1 MYRGGHDDKGTWTKE
16 SVQFLCT
23 LIKRIDNL
31 QELIDD
37 ANIATNKTNSS
48 FKIQE
53 DIKEAQRELK
63 EYVESIVSQR
73 LRTEIVPTLPD
84 LTIIKENV
92 IYMTPIPKLDEDGNP
107 TGGSDGYNQYMFI
120 NGKIE
125 YLGGTKISLTDYY
138 TKQECNML
146 HSELEYKIDE
156 NKVLIGSITAYAG
169 QTAPEGY
176 MICDGSTLNKADYP
190 ELFDVIG
197 TVYGGDGVTT
207 FNLPDLRTRVIS
219 GFMNDDEDF
228 GTLGKTGGE
237 KTHALSTR
245 EMPSHTHTFKGTAH
259 SHTFTGTAHSHSINS
274 NYANYST
281 FIYAPNSL
289 GTDSGSDQSGSGRQY
304 PYMGSGN
311 FVDGS
316 TNHSHTCNSATAGGT
331 ISSTTATG
339 TIGNTGHGF
348 SHNNLQPYIT
358 LNYIIRV
365 K

>member
-73 LRTEIVPTLPD
+73 LRTEIVPALPD
-84 LTIIKENV
+84 LTTIKENV

-125 YLGGTKISLTDYY
+125 YIDDTKISLTDYY
-138 TKQECNML
+138 TKQECNIIND
-146 HSELEYKIDE
+146 K

-169 QTAPEGY
+169 QTVPEGY
-176 MICDGSTLNKADYP
+176 MICDGSILNKADYP
-190 ELFDVIG
+190 ELFDIIG

-207 FNLPDLRTRVIS
+207 FKLPNLLGKVITCVDVNDTDLDTV
-219 GFMNDDEDF
+219 
-228 GTLGKTGGE
+228 GKTGGA
-237 KTHALSTR
+237 KTVTLTTNQ
-245 EMPSHTHTFKGTAH
+245 MPSHTHTF
-259 SHTFTGTAHSHSINS
+259 TG
-274 NYANYST
+274 ST
-281 FIYAPNSL
+281 HNH
-289 GTDSGSDQSGSGRQY
+289 SGSVGGATAVDGNAGYALVSPPGLDWSTASGAGIGGSDHSY
-304 PYMGSGN
+304 PRINYWSGN
-311 FVDGS
+311 FSSYSSKLV
-316 TNHSHTCNSATAGGT
+316 HSHNLTINGATTGGT
-331 ISSTTATG
+331 NATTGGDEAHE
-339 TIGNTGHGF
+339 NMP
-348 SHNNLQPYIT
+348 PYMA

>member
-73 LRTEIVPTLPD
+73 LRTEIVPALPD

-92 IYMTPIPKLDEDGNP
+92 IYMTPILKLDENGNP

-146 HSELEYKIDE
+146 HSELEDKIGK
-156 NKVLIGSITAYAG
+156 NNGLIGSITAYAG
-169 QTAPEGY
+169 QTVPEGY
-176 MICDGSTLNKADYP
+176 MICDGSILNKADYP
-190 ELFDVIG
+190 ELFDIIG
-197 TVYGGDGVTT
+197 TAYGGDGVDT
-207 FNLPDLRTRVIS
+207 FRIPNLLGKVITCVDVNDTDLDTV
-219 GFMNDDEDF
+219 
-228 GTLGKTGGE
+228 GKTGGA
-237 KTHALSTR
+237 KTVTLTTN
-245 EMPSHTHTFKGTAH
+245 EMPSHTHTF
-259 SHTFTGTAHSHSINS
+259 TGTAHNHPGTADSVRPMGNNRRALISPNGYNWTSEIGSTISGSSNTYPMIANWTGDLSGYSSTLAHGHALTINS
-274 NYANYST
+274 T
-281 FIYAPNSL
+281 
-289 GTDSGSDQSGSGRQY
+289 
-304 PYMGSGN
+304 
-311 FVDGS
+311 
-316 TNHSHTCNSATAGGT
+316 TAGGT
-331 ISSTTATG
+331 NDTTGGDEAHE
-339 TIGNTGHGF
+339 NMP
-348 SHNNLQPYIT
+348 PYMA

>member
-73 LRTEIVPTLPD
+73 LRTEIVPALPD

-138 TKQECNML
+138 TKQECNIIND
-146 HSELEYKIDE
+146 K

-169 QTAPEGY
+169 QTVPEGY

-190 ELFDVIG
+190 ELFDIIG

-207 FNLPDLRTRVIS
+207 FKLPNLLGKVVTCVDA
-219 GFMNDDEDF
+219 NDTDF
-228 GTLGKTGGE
+228 DTVGKTGGA
-237 KTHALSTR
+237 KTVTLTTNQI
-245 EMPSHTHTFKGTAH
+245 PSHTHTFTGQTHTHSGTAD
-259 SHTFTGTAHSHSINS
+259 SAMAVTGNAGYALISPQGLDWTTA
-274 NYANYST
+274 
-281 FIYAPNSL
+281 
-289 GTDSGSDQSGSGRQY
+289 SGSGIGGSDHSYPRINY
-304 PYMGSGN
+304 WSGNLSNYSSKLSHSHNLMINRATVGGTNATTGGDEAHENMPPYM
-311 FVDGS
+311 
-316 TNHSHTCNSATAGGT
+316 A
-331 ISSTTATG
+331 
-339 TIGNTGHGF
+339 
-348 SHNNLQPYIT
+348 

>member
-73 LRTEIVPTLPD
+73 LRTEIVPALPD
-84 LTIIKENV
+84 LTTIKENV

-138 TKQECNML
+138 TKQECNMIND
-146 HSELEYKIDE
+146 K

-169 QTAPEGY
+169 QTVPEGY
-176 MICDGSTLNKADYP
+176 MLCDGSTLNKADYP
-190 ELFDVIG
+190 ELFDIIG
-197 TVYGGDGVTT
+197 TTYGGDGVTT
-207 FNLPDLRTRVIS
+207 FKLPNLLGRVITCVYAH
-219 GFMNDDEDF
+219 DTDF
-228 GTLGKTGGE
+228 DTVGKTGGY
-237 KTHALSTR
+237 KTVALTYKQ
-245 EMPSHTHTFKGTAH
+245 MPRHTHTF
-259 SHTFTGTAHSHSINS
+259 TG
-274 NYANYST
+274 ST
-281 FIYAPNSL
+281 HNH
-289 GTDSGSDQSGSGRQY
+289 SGSVGGATAVDGNAGYALVSPPGLDWSTASGAGIGGSDHSY
-304 PYMGSGN
+304 PRINYWSGN
-311 FVDGS
+311 FSSYSSKLV
-316 TNHSHTCNSATAGGT
+316 HSHNLTIDGATTSGTNSASGGDE
-331 ISSTTATG
+331 AHE
-339 TIGNTGHGF
+339 NMP
-348 SHNNLQPYIT
+348 PYMA

>member
-16 SVQFLCT
+16 AVQFLCT

-84 LTIIKENV
+84 LTMIKENV
-92 IYMTPIPKLDEDGNP
+92 IYMTPIPKLDENGNP

-138 TKQECNML
+138 TKQESNML
-146 HSELEYKIDE
+146 HAQLEDKIDE

-207 FNLPDLRTRVIS
+207 FKLPDLRTRVIA
-219 GFMNDDEDF
+219 GFMDDDEYF
-228 GTLGKTGGE
+228 GVLGKTGGE
-237 KTHALSTR
+237 KTHALATN
-245 EMPSHTHTFKGTAH
+245 EMPSHN
-259 SHTFTGTAHSHSINS
+259 HTFTGNVHSHNMSSNNSTANNSTSSGGSHSHSYSTYSYS
-274 NYANYST
+274 NYNPDGHNDTGDHYLRYTETRST
-281 FIYAPNSL
+281 S
-289 GTDSGSDQSGSGRQY
+289 TDGY
-304 PYMGSGN
+304 
-311 FVDGS
+311 
-316 TNHSHTCNSATAGGT
+316 HSHSVYCLSA
-331 ISSTTATG
+331 IATG

-348 SHNNLQPYIT
+348 SHNNLQPYMV

>member
-73 LRTEIVPTLPD
+73 LRTEIVPALPD
-84 LTIIKENV
+84 LTTIKENV

-125 YLGGTKISLTDYY
+125 YLGSTKISLTDYY
-138 TKQECNML
+138 TKQECNIIND
-146 HSELEYKIDE
+146 K

-169 QTAPEGY
+169 HTVPEGY

-190 ELFDVIG
+190 ELFDIIG

-207 FNLPDLRTRVIS
+207 FKLPNLLGKVITCVDVNDTDLDTV
-219 GFMNDDEDF
+219 
-228 GTLGKTGGE
+228 GKTGGA
-237 KTHALSTR
+237 KTVTLTTNQ
-245 EMPSHTHTFKGTAH
+245 MPSHTHTF
-259 SHTFTGTAHSHSINS
+259 TG
-274 NYANYST
+274 ST
-281 FIYAPNSL
+281 HNH
-289 GTDSGSDQSGSGRQY
+289 SGSVGGATAVDGNAGYALVSPPGLDWSTASGAGIGGSDHSY
-304 PYMGSGN
+304 PRINYWSGN
-311 FVDGS
+311 FSSYSSKLV
-316 TNHSHTCNSATAGGT
+316 HSHNLTINGATTGGT
-331 ISSTTATG
+331 NATTGGDEAHE
-339 TIGNTGHGF
+339 NMP
-348 SHNNLQPYIT
+348 PYMA

>member
-53 DIKEAQRELK
+53 DIKEAHRELK

-138 TKQECNML
+138 TKQECNMF

-207 FNLPDLRTRVIS
+207 FNLPDLKGKVVVS
-219 GFMNDDEDF
+219 VNSNDDNFD
-228 GTLGKTGGE
+228 TLGKTGGE
-237 KTHALSTR
+237 KTHTLTTH
-245 EMPSHTHTFKGTAH
+245 EMPSHTHTFSGYSH
-259 SHTFTGTAHSHSINS
+259 SHTINN

-316 TNHSHTCNSATAGGT
+316 TNHNHSC
-331 ISSTTATG
+331 SSTTAGGSNSSTG
-339 TIGNTGHGF
+339 DGF
-348 SHNNLQPYIT
+348 SHNNLQPYMA

>member
-73 LRTEIVPTLPD
+73 LRTEIVPALPD
-84 LTIIKENV
+84 LTTIKENV
-92 IYMTPIPKLDEDGNP
+92 IYMTPIPKLDENGNP

-138 TKQECNML
+138 TKQECNIIND
-146 HSELEYKIDE
+146 K

-169 QTAPEGY
+169 QTVPEGY

-190 ELFDVIG
+190 ELFDIIG
-197 TVYGGDGVTT
+197 TAYGGDGVDT
-207 FNLPDLRTRVIS
+207 FRIPNLLGKVITCVDANDTDLDTV
-219 GFMNDDEDF
+219 
-228 GTLGKTGGE
+228 GKTGGA
-237 KTHALSTR
+237 KTVTLTTNQ
-245 EMPSHTHTFKGTAH
+245 MPSHTHTFTGSTHNHSGTAD
-259 SHTFTGTAHSHSINS
+259 SAMAV
-274 NYANYST
+274 ANDN
-281 FIYAPNSL
+281 IC
-289 GTDSGSDQSGSGRQY
+289 D
-304 PYMGSGN
+304 
-311 FVDGS
+311 
-316 TNHSHTCNSATAGGT
+316 
-331 ISSTTATG
+331 
-339 TIGNTGHGF
+339 
-348 SHNNLQPYIT
+348 
-358 LNYIIRV
+358 
-365 K
+365 

>member
-107 TGGSDGYNQYMFI
+107 TGGTDGYNQYMFI

-138 TKQECNML
+138 TKQECNIIND
-146 HSELEYKIDE
+146 K

-169 QTAPEGY
+169 QTVPEGY

-190 ELFDVIG
+190 ELFDIIG

-207 FNLPDLRTRVIS
+207 FKLPNLLGKVVTCVDANDTDL
-219 GFMNDDEDF
+219 D
-228 GTLGKTGGE
+228 TLGKTGGA
-237 KTHALSTR
+237 KTVTLTTNQ
-245 EMPSHTHTFKGTAH
+245 MPSHTHTF
-259 SHTFTGTAHSHSINS
+259 TGQTHNH
-274 NYANYST
+274 
-281 FIYAPNSL
+281 
-289 GTDSGSDQSGSGRQY
+289 SGSVGGAPAVDGDVGYALISPPGKDWSTAIGGGIGGSDYRYPRISNWSGSFSSYSSKLVHTHTLTIDGATTSGTNSASGGDEAHENMP
-304 PYMGSGN
+304 PYM
-311 FVDGS
+311 
-316 TNHSHTCNSATAGGT
+316 A
-331 ISSTTATG
+331 
-339 TIGNTGHGF
+339 
-348 SHNNLQPYIT
+348 